1 MNIRNRRRSRNV
13 LVDMTP
19 LIDVV
24 FLLLIFF
31 MVSTT
36 FDRQSQLK
44 VDLPQASA
52 QENDQTPPRLI
63 EVVVDRQGRFYLDG
77 QELVRHD
84 AQTLER
90 ALRKASKGDAEVPLR
105 VTADRQAPFEAVVK
119 VMDAAGRLGMARLSF
134 LTRAAEDEERP

>member
-1 MNIRNRRRSRNV
+1 MNIRSSRRSRNV

-36 FDRQSQLK
+36 FDKQTQLK

-52 QENDQTPPRLI
+52 RVEENK
-63 EVVVDRQGRFYLDG
+63 EVETIAITIDAKGSFYLND
-77 QELVRHD
+77 QELVTHD
-84 AQTLER
+84 VDTLKR
-90 ALRKASKGDAEVPLR
+90 ALKKAAAERTDIP
-105 VTADRQAPFEAVVK
+105 VTVTSDKQAPFQAVMT
-119 VMDAAGRLGMARLSF
+119 VMDAAGQLGLSRLSF
-134 LTRAAEDEERP
+134 LARASQTGE

>member
-1 MNIRNRRRSRNV
+1 MNIRPSRRSRSA

-36 FDRQSQLK
+36 FDRQTQLK

-52 QENDQTPPRLI
+52 VPEEQEKKRII
-63 EVVVDRQGRFYLDG
+63 EVVVDSRGHFYIDN
-77 QELVRHD
+77 QELVSHD
-84 AQTLER
+84 VETLKR
-90 ALRKASKGDAEVPLR
+90 ALKKAAEGSLDMPVQ
-105 VTADRQAPFEAVVK
+105 VSSDRQAPFQAVIM
-119 VMDAAGRLGMARLSF
+119 VMDAAGQLGMSRLSF
-134 LTRAAEDEERP
+134 LTRTTPDQN

>member
-1 MNIRNRRRSRNV
+1 MNIRPRRRSRNA

-36 FDRQSQLK
+36 FDRQTQLK

-52 QENDQTPPRLI
+52 SEEPAEEPKAI
-63 EVVVDRQGRFYLDG
+63 EVVVDRKGHFYIDDH
-77 QELVRHD
+77 ELVTHD
-84 AQTLER
+84 LATLR
-90 ALRKASKGDAEVPLR
+90 QALKKAAGGKTDLPVR
-105 VTADRQAPFEAVVK
+105 VTSDRQAPFQAVIT
-119 VMDAAGRLGMARLSF
+119 VMDAAGQLGMSHLSF
-134 LTRAAEDEERP
+134 LTRAPGERE